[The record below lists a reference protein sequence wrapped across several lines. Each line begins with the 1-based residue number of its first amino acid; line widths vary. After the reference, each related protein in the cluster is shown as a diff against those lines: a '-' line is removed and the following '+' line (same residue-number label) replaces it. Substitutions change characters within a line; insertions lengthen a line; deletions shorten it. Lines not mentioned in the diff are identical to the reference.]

1 LMDKFGELQQQLAK
15 TGGVLL
21 GCLLQPLWRDS
32 ALPVASDLP
41 DELKK
46 NAPAK
51 SPIEVLAEEFVSLI
65 YANFLTSVLL
75 RIRSLVLE
83 AIGIFLLL
91 LFSISSYPFE
101 PNPDMFTLAVLLI
114 VVLGVVVGY
123 VYSQMHRDP
132 ALSRLTSTKEGQVG
146 FEFWVQLLS
155 AGALPVLSLLAVQ
168 FPSISR
174 VLTNWLGPALQAIK

>member
-1 LMDKFGELQQQLAK
+1 MDKFGALQQQLAK
-15 TGGVLL
+15 AAGTILTS
-21 GCLLQPLWRDS
+21 LLQPSWRKCS
-32 ALPVASDLP
+32 LPVASSLP
-41 DELKK
+41 EELQKTPPKK
-46 NAPAK
+46 D
-51 SPIEVLAEEFVSLI
+51 PIDVLAEEYVSLM

-83 AIGIFLLL
+83 AIGIFLCL

-114 VVLGVVVGY
+114 VVSGVVVGY

-132 ALSRLTSTKEGQVG
+132 ALSRLTSTQEGQVG

-155 AGALPVLSLLAVQ
+155 AGAIPVLSLLAVQ